1 MADSKRRDRSA
12 HVLTNLAAFVIVVA
26 GLKIAAPLLLPFL
39 FAAFLA
45 VVASPTVLWLERR
58 GWRPGLAVIPAV
70 VVVLTALVGFGAM
83 LTASL
88 DRFGDALPGYR
99 AALEV
104 MFEGVVVWL
113 AEQGV
118 RLPQTGLAELLDPG
132 DMVDMVGNFAGAFVV
147 ALSNTMLVL
156 FTMTF
161 MLLELTG
168 LRRKLAVMLGP
179 DSAATMTAV
188 SGVLG
193 DVQRYL
199 AIKTAISA
207 LIGTLVFVTCV
218 LVGLDFALLWGLLAF
233 LLNFIPNVGGF
244 IAAIPNVLVALVQ
257 PDLGPGAALVV
268 AVAHT
273 AIHTVVGNVL
283 EPAWMGRE
291 LGMSTLVVFLC
302 LVFWGWVWGPVGM
315 LLSVPLTMV
324 ARIMLEAS
332 DEGRPI
338 AVLLGRTPAEPG
350 LG

>member
-1 MADSKRRDRSA
+1 MLS
-12 HVLTNLAAFVIVVA
+12 TLAALVIVIA
-26 GLKIAAPLLLPFL
+26 GLKIAAPLLLPLL

-45 VVASPTVLWLERR
+45 VIAAPAVLWLERR
-58 GWRPGLAVIPAV
+58 GLRPVSAVAL
-70 VVVLTALVGFGAM
+70 VVLAALVGFGAM

-88 DRFGDALPGYR
+88 DSFAAALPGYR
-99 AALEV
+99 VALESQFDGA
-104 MFEGVVVWL
+104 MASL
-113 AEQGV
+113 AHLGV
-118 RLPQTGLAELLDPG
+118 RLAPTGLSGLFELFDPG
-132 DMVDMVGNFAGAFVV
+132 DLVDMVGTFAGAFVV
-147 ALSNTMLVL
+147 ALSNTALVL

-168 LRRKLAVMLGP
+168 LRRKLGIVLGP
-179 DSAATMTAV
+179 KAASTMAV
-188 SGVLG
+188 VGGVLG

-199 AIKTAISA
+199 VIKTAISLLTGA
-207 LIGTLVFVTCV
+207 LVTITCAMIGM
-218 LVGLDFALLWGLLAF
+218 DFAVLWGLLAF

-257 PDLGPGAALVV
+257 PDLGPGAALLL
-268 AVAHT
+268 AGAHT

-324 ARIMLEAS
+324 VKIMLGAS
-332 DEGRPI
+332 EEWRPL
-338 AVLLGRTPAEPG
+338 AVLLGPSPPA
-350 LG
+350 